1 MSRARPL
8 KVLIALGV
16 LAAVVGV
23 AIFAFWPQIFSL
35 YEEQMIWSTKAS
47 HWHSYAAGEL
57 PLPGTPDLA
66 SLDKRL
72 SAAGVSRGAP
82 VMLRLFKR
90 EFELEVWIKRGDH
103 FVRFATYP
111 ICMWSGGLGPKIKQ
125 GDHQAPEGFY
135 TVDAAQ
141 LNPNSKYHRS
151 FNLGFPNAF
160 DRAHDRTGS
169 LLMVHGNCL
178 SIGCYAMT
186 DPVIDE
192 IWALT
197 TAALQAGQ
205 KRFQVQVFP
214 FRMTDANMALHAYD
228 ASAPFWRQL
237 KEGYDRFEETH
248 VPPIVSVCDGRY
260 AFRAAGA
267 GTDGSTAI
275 EPGCSHAS
283 AGS

>member
-1 MSRARPL
+1 MRKSRPL
-8 KVLIALGV
+8 KAIVFLGV
-16 LAAVVGV
+16 LVATVGG
-23 AIFAFWPQIFSL
+23 ALFAFWPQIFAL
-35 YEEQMIWSTKAS
+35 YEEELIWSRKAD
-47 HWHSYAAGEL
+47 HWHSYAAGKL

-82 VMLRLFKR
+82 VLLRVFKR
-90 EFELEVWIKRGDH
+90 EFALEVWIKRGDR
-103 FVRFATYP
+103 FERFATYP
-111 ICMWSGGLGPKIKQ
+111 ICMWSGGLGPKERQ
-125 GDHQAPEGFY
+125 GDRQAPEGFY
-135 TVDAAQ
+135 TVDASQ

-160 DRAHDRTGS
+160 DRAHGRTGS
-169 LLMVHGNCL
+169 LLMVHGDCR

-214 FRMTDANMALHAYD
+214 FRMTNANMTWHAR
-228 ASAPFWRQL
+228 APEAPFWRQL
-237 KEGYDRFEETH
+237 KEGYDRFEQAH
-248 VPPIVSVCDGRY
+248 VPPIVSVCEGRY
-260 AFRAAGA
+260 AFRPASS
-267 GTDGSTAI
+267 GTDGSAAI
-275 EPGCSHAS
+275 EPGCPDTSS
-283 AGS
+283 GS